1 MNDIFL
7 RALAREHVE
16 RTPVW
21 FMRQAGRCL
30 PAYREERRQF
40 EFLDLVRNP
49 EAAARVTALP
59 LDYFPV
65 DALVLFQDLS
75 TPFEAAGL
83 DVELRPGVGP
93 VVLPPWGGLE
103 DADRLEPFD
112 PRDRLGFVLEAIR
125 ILRNRHAVPIIGFV
139 GAPFTLC
146 SYLCSG
152 PRESRLAQLRAVMTG
167 KTDTWDRLARFWVDH
182 LAEFAIAQH
191 EAGAGAIQVFDSWCG
206 ILSPQDY
213 KKYVLPYS
221 KSLLQRIRDA
231 QIPTVHFGSAY
242 QTMLPLLA
250 EAGGDAIGVDWR
262 TPLDDAWRAIGLDRG
277 IQGNL
282 DPASILAGEETA
294 LVETRKILAKAA
306 GRPGHIFNVGHGLHP
321 NSDPSIIAAVVEQVQ
336 NGHT

>member
-83 DVELRPGVGP
+83 DIELRSGVGP

-103 DADRLEPFD
+103 DVDRLEPLD
-112 PRDRLGFVLEAIR
+112 ARDRLELVLAPIR
-125 ILRNRHAVPIIGFV
+125 IRRDRHAVPIIDFI
-139 GAPFTLC
+139 C
-146 SYLCSG
+146 
-152 PRESRLAQLRAVMTG
+152 
-167 KTDTWDRLARFWVDH
+167 
-182 LAEFAIAQH
+182 
-191 EAGAGAIQVFDSWCG
+191 
-206 ILSPQDY
+206 
-213 KKYVLPYS
+213 
-221 KSLLQRIRDA
+221 
-231 QIPTVHFGSAY
+231 
-242 QTMLPLLA
+242 
-250 EAGGDAIGVDWR
+250 
-262 TPLDDAWRAIGLDRG
+262 
-277 IQGNL
+277 
-282 DPASILAGEETA
+282 
-294 LVETRKILAKAA
+294 
-306 GRPGHIFNVGHGLHP
+306 RPCPVC
-321 NSDPSIIAAVVEQVQ
+321 
-336 NGHT
+336 